1 MSVQLL
7 GVRHHG
13 PGSARN
19 VKAFLEKTRPDVIL
33 VEGPPEADDLLQWFS
48 HQELKPPV
56 AILAYRP
63 DVPEKAVFYPFAEFS
78 PEWQAILFGITN
90 KIPVRFIDLP
100 LTHKFLLEPV
110 KNESDHLSNAEV
122 SIEAI
127 KNPIQQLAE
136 AAGYTD
142 GEQWWEHM
150 FEQRVNNEGVFEA
163 VQEAMDSLRADLPEK
178 GDRVERLRE
187 AHMRKMI
194 RQAEKENFQNIAVIC
209 GAWHAPAL
217 ANMPKQKEDNDLLK
231 GLEKVK
237 VETTWI
243 PWTYN
248 RLTFASGYGAGIQSP
263 GWYHHLWHHPN
274 DRGTL
279 WMSKVAQLFRG
290 KQMDTSTAHII
301 EAVRLSEAL
310 AALRVISRPG
320 LEELNEATWS
330 VLCNGESILMDLIR
344 DELIVSDLIGSVPAV
359 VPKPPLLQDVERT
372 QKKLRLP
379 AEAGIRELTLD
390 LREQNQ
396 LDKSILLHRLLLLEV
411 TWGHKTQVRS
421 KGTFKEQW
429 QLKWEPEY
437 SIKIIEKGNWG
448 NTLEEA
454 TTNYVVHCSNEAKSL
469 EVVCKL
475 LEDVIPADL
484 PKATGSLVHHLDN
497 LAAATNDILQLLQA
511 LPSLVNVSRYGNVR
525 NTDETLILQIVNA
538 MVARVCISLPAA
550 CVSIDDEA
558 SRVITEHI
566 FQLNESILLLNQQEQ
581 GEEWYKTLHQICQ
594 STNSS
599 PLIAGY
605 CTRLL
610 SDGKVIDQNEL
621 TKRFHFALSTASN
634 SSIAAAWVEGFLK
647 GSGTIL
653 LLDDHLWNLVH
664 EWVGSLTDDD
674 FVALLPLMRRTFS
687 QFTNAERRKLGE
699 KAKKGKAN
707 VSSQESLQE
716 ELLDHTRAA
725 NALPVVMKLLGLKK
739 KEDATG

>member
-1 MSVQLL
+1 MSVQIL
-7 GVRHHG
+7 GIRHHG

-19 VKAFLEKTRPDVIL
+19 VKAFLEQTRPDVIL
-33 VEGPPEADDLLQWFS
+33 VEGPPEADDLLQWSS
-48 HQELKPPV
+48 HQDLKPPV

-78 PEWQAILFGITN
+78 PEWQSIVFGIRN
-90 KIPVRFIDLP
+90 NIPVRFIDLP
-100 LTHKFLLEPV
+100 LTHKFLLEPRR
-110 KNESDHLSNAEV
+110 NESDHLSNAEV
-122 SIEAI
+122 SVEVI
-127 KNPIQQLAE
+127 KNPIQHLAE

-163 VQEAMDSLRADLPEK
+163 VQEAMNSLRGDLPEK
-178 GDRVERLRE
+178 DDRVERLRE

-217 ANMPKQKEDNDLLK
+217 SSMPKQKEDNDLLK

-248 RLTFASGYGAGIQSP
+248 RLTFASGYGASIQSP

-310 AALRVISRPG
+310 AALRMISRPG

-330 VLCNGESILMDLIR
+330 VLCNGESLLMDLIR
-344 DELIVSDLIGSVPAV
+344 EELIVSDLIGSVPAE

-379 AEAGIRELTLD
+379 AEAGIKELTLD

-396 LDKSILLHRLLLLEV
+396 LDKSILLHRLLVLEV
-411 TWGHKTQVRS
+411 TWGHKTHVRS

-454 TTNYVVHCSNEAKSL
+454 TTNYVVNCSNEAKSL
-469 EVVCKL
+469 DVVCKL

-484 PKATGSLVHHLDN
+484 PKATESLVHQLDN

-550 CVSIDDEA
+550 CVSIDDDA
-558 SRVITEHI
+558 SRVLTEHI
-566 FQLNESILLLNQQEQ
+566 DQLNESISLLNQQEQ
-581 GEEWYKTLHQICQ
+581 KEEWYKTLHVICQ

-621 TKRFHFALSTASN
+621 AKRFHFALSTASN
-634 SSIAAAWVEGFLK
+634 SSVTAAWVEGFLK

-664 EWVGSLTDDD
+664 AWVGSLTDDD

-699 KAKKGKAN
+699 KAKQGKAN
-707 VSSQESLQE
+707 VSSQESIQE

-725 NALPVVMKLLGLKK
+725 SALPIVMKLLGLKQ
-739 KEDATG
+739 KENAAG

>member
-1 MSVQLL
+1 MSIHIL
-7 GVRHHG
+7 GIRHHG

-19 VKAFLEKTRPDVIL
+19 VKAFLEQIQPDVIL
-33 VEGPPEADDLLQWFS
+33 VEGPPEADGLLTWS
-48 HQELKPPV
+48 LHAELKPPV

-78 PEWQAILFGITN
+78 PEWQAIVFGMKHKVT
-90 KIPVRFIDLP
+90 VRFMDLP
-100 LTHKFLLEPV
+100 LTHKFLLEPE
-110 KNESDHLSNAEV
+110 KKESEHLSNSEM
-122 SIEAI
+122 SGEAFN
-127 KNPIQQLAE
+127 NPIQHLAE

-150 FEQRVNNEGVFEA
+150 FEQRVNNDGAFEA
-163 VQEAMDSLRADLPEK
+163 VQEAMSSLRAELPDKEDKVEK
-178 GDRVERLRE
+178 LRE

-217 ANMPKQKEDNDLLK
+217 VNMPKQKEDNELLK

-248 RLTFASGYGAGIQSP
+248 RLTFESGYGAGIQSP
-263 GWYHHLWHHPN
+263 GWYHHLWHHAD
-274 DRGTL
+274 DRGIL
-279 WMSKVAQLFRG
+279 WMSKVAQLFRT
-290 KQMDTSTAHII
+290 KQMDTSTAHLI

-310 AALRVISRPG
+310 AALRSISRPG

-330 VLCNGESILMDLIR
+330 VLCNGETILMELIR
-344 DELIVSDLIGSVPAV
+344 DELIVSDLIGTVPSE
-359 VPKPPLLQDVERT
+359 VPKPPLLQDLERT

-396 LDKSILLHRLLLLEV
+396 LDKSILLHRLLLLDV

-421 KGTFKEQW
+421 RGTFKEQW

-448 NTLEEA
+448 NTIEEA
-454 TTNYVVHCSNEAKSL
+454 TTHYVTHSAKEAKSL
-469 EVVCKL
+469 DVVCKL
-475 LEDVIPADL
+475 LEEVIPADL
-484 PKATGSLVHHLDN
+484 SKATEVLVHQLDH
-497 LAAATNDILQLLQA
+497 LAAATSDILQLLQA

-538 MVARVCISLPAA
+538 MVARVCVSLPAA

-558 SRVITEHI
+558 SRVLTEHI
-566 FQLNESILLLNQQEQ
+566 YQLNESISLLNQLEQ
-581 GEEWYKTLHQICQ
+581 KEEWYETLRQIGY
-594 STNSS
+594 STQSS

-605 CTRLL
+605 CIRLL
-610 SDGKVIDQNEL
+610 ADGKVMDQNEL
-621 TKRFHFALSTASN
+621 TKRFHFALSTSSN
-634 SSIAAAWVEGFLK
+634 SSVAAAWVEGFLK

-664 EWVGSLTDDD
+664 EWIGSLTDDD
-674 FVALLPLMRRTFS
+674 FVSLLPLMRRTFS
-687 QFTNAERRKLGE
+687 QFTNVERRKLGE
-699 KAKKGKAN
+699 KAKQGK
-707 VSSQESLQE
+707 SSFGVQER
-716 ELLDHTRAA
+716 LLEDLIDHTRAA
-725 NALPVVMKLLGLKK
+725 NALPVVMSLLGLKK
-739 KEDATG
+739 KEHAA